1 MRTEKT
7 YTEVWVDN
15 LDGYGNIGGG
25 VASSYIL
32 KRTTRVIDD
41 KEPIVSYSLVV
52 TSKNKYDISYYN
64 RYGFPTAAKEDRY
77 DEGTGFAGFMSQAP
91 VTLLTL
97 INENTGV
104 NLLELK

>member
-1 MRTEKT
+1 MRIEKT
-7 YTEVWVDN
+7 YTEVWVDS
-15 LDGYGNIGGG
+15 LDGYGSIGGG
-25 VASSYIL
+25 IASSYIL
-32 KRTTRVIDD
+32 KRITRVVDE

-77 DEGTGFAGFMSQAP
+77 DEGTGFAGYMAQAP
-91 VTLLTL
+91 ITLLTL
-97 INENTGV
+97 ISETTGV